1 MSTHPG
7 HPRPT
12 RDPPTDGKISRG
24 GCRPPDPPGLR
35 LRAMMPMADALKI
48 YSRSNGHNS
57 LQFRPLSTKIWPNY
71 TKFRDAT
78 REATPEA
85 AAPQI
90 RPVSVFSHETPSVSS
105 FFDETWCGKKSSP
118 RRICMQSLGRIR
130 AKVVNKSDFSTKNTD
145 FSSIH
150 ICIYSL
156 LSHFFELLGP
166 PSPPWS

>member
-1 MSTHPG
+1 M
-7 HPRPT
+7 T
-12 RDPPTDGKISRG
+12 RTEYESPWASDGWG
-24 GCRPPDPPGLR
+24 AAAPPDPPGLR

-57 LQFRPLSTKIWPNY
+57 LQFRPLSMKILPNY

-90 RPVSVFSHETPSVSS
+90 RQVSVFFRVAPSVSS

-118 RRICMQSLGRIR
+118 RRICMQNLGWIR
-130 AKVVNKSDFSTKNTD
+130 AK
-145 FSSIH
+145 SSIFVPE
-150 ICIYSL
+150 IRIFVKKIW
-156 LSHFFELLGP
+156 FFA
-166 PSPPWS
+166 